1 MTYQGKVQDG
11 VVVFINGAALPE
23 GTQVTIV
30 PLPGE
35 TDEKNRERL
44 KALEELAAQAQEL
57 DMGY

>member
-23 GTQVTIV
+23 GTHVTIV
-30 PLPGE
+30 PLLGE